1 MGLFD
6 SAKDSFKG
14 AVGNVAEGSVD
25 SMREAVTE
33 VIQDQLEDLLGKA
46 MVKMI
51 ASVNEQLQEFAA
63 LNLATKADVARL
75 EASIAAAL
83 AASSGASAAAAGALD
98 APPPKS
104 PARRKALAASGPRAA
119 ARATGRSRAP
129 AARHP
134 VSRGT

>member
-25 SMREAVTE
+25 SVRGAVAD
-33 VIQDQLEDLLGKA
+33 VLQDQLEDLLGKA

-51 ASVNEQLQEFAA
+51 DSVNEQLQAFAA

-83 AASSGASAAAAGALD
+83 AVSGVPAVTAGD
-98 APPPKS
+98 PGGRPPKS
-104 PARRKALAASGPRAA
+104 PARRKAPNTSGRSAA
-119 ARATGRSRAP
+119 ARATGRARVPASRRP
-129 AARHP
+129 
-134 VSRGT
+134 

>member
-25 SMREAVTE
+25 SVRQAVAE
-33 VIQDQLEDLLGKA
+33 VLQDQLEDLLGKA

-51 ASVNEQLQEFAA
+51 ASVNEQLQAFAA

-83 AASSGASAAAAGALD
+83 ATSSGASAGVAGALNG
-98 APPPKS
+98 PPKS
-104 PARRKALAASGPRAA
+104 PARRKALAASGPPAT

-129 AARHP
+129 
-134 VSRGT
+134 VSRRPASQRP

>member
-25 SMREAVTE
+25 SVRDAVAE
-33 VIQDQLEDLLGKA
+33 VLQDQLEDLLGKA

-51 ASVNEQLQEFAA
+51 ASVNEQLQAFAA

-75 EASIAAAL
+75 EASIAVAL
-83 AASSGASAAAAGALD
+83 AAASGASAVAAGALG
-98 APPPKS
+98 AEQPK
-104 PARRKALAASGPRAA
+104 PATRRKAVASGPPAA
-119 ARATGRSRAP
+119 ARAKGRSRV
-129 AARHP
+129 P
-134 VSRGT
+134 VSRRPASRTA

>member
-25 SMREAVTE
+25 SVREAVAE
-33 VIQDQLEDLLGKA
+33 VLQDQLEDLLGKA

-63 LNLATKADVARL
+63 LNLATKADIARL
-75 EASIAAAL
+75 EASIGAAL
-83 AASSGASAAAAGALD
+83 AMGAGASAVAAGALGG
-98 APPPKS
+98 PPSKRPV
-104 PARRKALAASGPRAA
+104 RRKAVAAPGPPTA
-119 ARATGRSRAP
+119 ARATGRSG
-129 AARHP
+129 AR
-134 VSRGT
+134 V

>member
-25 SMREAVTE
+25 SVRGAVAD
-33 VIQDQLEDLLGKA
+33 VLQDQLEDLLGKA

-63 LNLATKADVARL
+63 LNLATKADIARL
-75 EASIAAAL
+75 EASIGVAL
-83 AASSGASAAAAGALD
+83 ATGSGASAATGALGGS
-98 APPPKS
+98 PSKP
-104 PARRKALAASGPRAA
+104 PARRKALASSGPPTAV
-119 ARATGRSRAP
+119 RATGRSRAP
-129 AARHP
+129 AARRP
-134 VSRGT
+134 ASRGA

>member
-25 SMREAVTE
+25 SVRQAVAE
-33 VIQDQLEDLLGKA
+33 VLQDQLEDLLGKA

-51 ASVNEQLQEFAA
+51 ASVNEQLQAFAA

-75 EASIAAAL
+75 EASIAVAL
-83 AASSGASAAAAGALD
+83 AASSGASAVAAGALG
-98 APPPKS
+98 PPPK
-104 PARRKALAASGPRAA
+104 AATRRKALAASGPPAA
-119 ARATGRSRAP
+119 ARATGRSRA
-129 AARHP
+129 A
-134 VSRGT
+134 VSRRPASRMA

>member
-14 AVGNVAEGSVD
+14 AVGNVAEGSGD
-25 SMREAVTE
+25 SVRQAVAD
-33 VIQDQLEDLLGKA
+33 VLQDQLEDLLGKA

-75 EASIAAAL
+75 EASIGAAL
-83 AASSGASAAAAGALD
+83 AA
-98 APPPKS
+98 APPGAADWAGRRGIRDLMWEHHSQWAGPS
-104 PARRKALAASGPRAA
+104 TSPLSDPARR
-119 ARATGRSRAP
+119 AP
-129 AARHP
+129 G
-134 VSRGT
+134 S